1 MANIITGIRILCG
14 IALLFFPVFS
24 PLFYALYIAAG
35 VSDMTDGAVA
45 RKTGTAGEFGS
56 KLDTAADLV
65 LAAVCLIKLVP
76 VLGIPP
82 WLYIW
87 IAAVALI
94 KVVNIISGYVLR
106 KEFAAVHTVMNKVT
120 GMLLFILPLT
130 SALIDLRYSG
140 ALVCAAATFAAI
152 QEGHYIR
159 TGRSGADT
167 AGFPCRR
174 KQDPV
179 TVPQATDNGEY
190 LEKNA
195 EK

>member
-1 MANIITGIRILCG
+1 MANIITGVRILCG

-24 PLFYALYIAAG
+24 PSFYALYIAAG

-45 RKTGTAGEFGS
+45 RKTGTVSSFEA

-65 LAAVCLIKLVP
+65 LSAACLIKLVP

-179 TVPQATDNGEY
+179 PVPQAPDNGEY

>member
-1 MANIITGIRILCG
+1 MANIITGVRILCG

-24 PLFYALYIAAG
+24 PSFYALYIAAG

-45 RKTGTAGEFGS
+45 RKTGTVSSFGS

-167 AGFPCRR
+167 AGLPCRR

-179 TVPQATDNGEY
+179 PVRQAPDNGEY
-190 LEKNA
+190 LEKHA